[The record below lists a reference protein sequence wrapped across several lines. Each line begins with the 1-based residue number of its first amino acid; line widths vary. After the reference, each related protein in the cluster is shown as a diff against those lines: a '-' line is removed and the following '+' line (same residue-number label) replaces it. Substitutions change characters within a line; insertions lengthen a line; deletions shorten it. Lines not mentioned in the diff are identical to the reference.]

1 MPELPE
7 VQTIIDDLKYA
18 GLIGREIQ
26 RVHVNWSKT
35 IATDLS
41 TFCKVL
47 PHKTIEGLD
56 RRGKFLVFHLSGSY
70 KLLIHLRMTGR
81 LLFVPHQT
89 PSSPY
94 IRLSLELDQG
104 EELRFHDTRKF
115 GRWYLVH
122 QLEEVLHKLGPEP
135 LDPSFTFEYFF
146 YCLQQSK
153 RALKPLL
160 LDQTFIAGLGN
171 IYVDEALWEAQLHP
185 LQPANSLTRQEG
197 EALYRAIQYVLKRGI
212 DSQGTTLGKGRTNY
226 YRLSGQ
232 QGSHQTLLQVFR
244 QTDKPCHRCG
254 HLIQRLKVAQRS
266 THICPYCQSL
276 HSTERIRGPL

>member
-81 LLFVPHQT
+81 LL
-89 PSSPY
+89 
-94 IRLSLELDQG
+94 
-104 EELRFHDTRKF
+104 
-115 GRWYLVH
+115 
-122 QLEEVLHKLGPEP
+122 
-135 LDPSFTFEYFF
+135 
-146 YCLQQSK
+146 
-153 RALKPLL
+153 
-160 LDQTFIAGLGN
+160 
-171 IYVDEALWEAQLHP
+171 
-185 LQPANSLTRQEG
+185 
-197 EALYRAIQYVLKRGI
+197 
-212 DSQGTTLGKGRTNY
+212 
-226 YRLSGQ
+226 
-232 QGSHQTLLQVFR
+232 LQVFR

-254 HLIQRLKVAQRS
+254 HLIQKLKVAQRS